1 MGIELFS
8 DLPTSLFWL
17 LYFDLNSCLS
27 QNIKEMKP
35 AFQEYVLSNSCY
47 IDEFA

>member
-8 DLPTSLFWL
+8 DLPTSVK
-17 LYFDLNSCLS
+17 CLS

-35 AFQEYVLSNSCY
+35 EFQENVLSNSFCY
-47 IDEFA
+47 NDEFASVENS

>member
-8 DLPTSLFWL
+8 DLPTAVK
-17 LYFDLNSCLS
+17 CLS

-35 AFQEYVLSNSCY
+35 TFQEYVLSNSFCHT
-47 IDEFA
+47 DEFASVENS